1 MPEFL
6 SNLFDQKQIEFLF
19 QIILS
24 ALLGGFIGLEREY
37 RQKPAGFRTHLL
49 VSVGSTLFTILS
61 IEAFRN
67 FGGAL
72 TDPSRVASNILTGIG
87 FIGAGA
93 ILHHE
98 DRVVGLTTAAGLW
111 LTAAIGMAVGTRFY
125 TLAVATTFIIIG
137 TYFVSRILLD
147 FLRKVFHKLR

>member
-1 MPEFL
+1 MIEFL
-6 SNLFDQKQIEFLF
+6 SSFFDPKQLESLF
-19 QIILS
+19 QILLS

-67 FGGAL
+67 FGSVVV
-72 TDPSRVASNILTGIG
+72 DPSRVASNILTGIG

-93 ILHHE
+93 ILHHQ

-111 LTAAIGMAVGTRFY
+111 LTAAIGMAVGTKFY
-125 TLAVATTFIIIG
+125 TIAVATTVIIIG
-137 TYFVSRILLD
+137 TYFISKVLLD

>member
-1 MPEFL
+1 MMEFL
-6 SNLFDQKQIEFLF
+6 SNLFDAKQIEFLF
-19 QIILS
+19 QILLS

-49 VSVGSTLFTILS
+49 VSTGSTLFTILS

-67 FGGAL
+67 FGS
-72 TDPSRVASNILTGIG
+72 TVFDPSRVASNILTGIG

-125 TLAVATTFIIIG
+125 TIAVATTIIIIG
-137 TYFVSRILLD
+137 TYFASKILID
-147 FLRKVFHKLR
+147 FLRKIFKALR

>member
-1 MPEFL
+1 MPEFFTNFL
-6 SNLFDQKQIEFLF
+6 DPKQWEFVF
-19 QIILS
+19 QIIL
-24 ALLGGFIGLEREY
+24 AAMLGGFIGLEREY

-61 IEAFRN
+61 IEGFKQ
-67 FGGAL
+67 FGSAVL
-72 TDPSRVASNILTGIG
+72 DPSRVASNILTGIG

-93 ILHHE
+93 ILRHE

-125 TLAVATTFIIIG
+125 TIAIVTSAVIIG
-137 TYFVSRILLD
+137 TYFVSRVLLD
-147 FLRKVFHKLR
+147 FLRKVFNKLR